1 METKEEYGF
10 ETPPDA
16 IPDNQIAEI
25 FKTEVVV
32 VGAGTA
38 GLVCANSAVEN
49 GLKVILISA
58 SSGPIARGGSTHAV
72 NSKLMRERG
81 IDYDVAGNFKREMD
95 RAGGRVDQEKW
106 YLFARRSGEAMD
118 WLIDKM
124 TAAGY
129 TPVLER
135 GGVDPDG
142 ILSTFPGSH
151 CFIAGKNKKNVSM
164 GQPLV
169 VKTLSRLAEQA
180 GVQLHYRRIA
190 RQLVRKNNNTGRVT
204 AVIATN
210 HDGRNI
216 KYVGTKAIVLA
227 TGDFTMDTEMVSKYC
242 PEVLPLVDRS
252 PVNYDT
258 QFAYSGIYAGDG
270 HKMALWIGAAWQ
282 HTVPNAPMIRS
293 VAGPSPQPY
302 QGFKGLILNKYARR
316 YCNED
321 MNNTHAAFIQMR
333 QPDWK
338 VVMIWDVAYAERM
351 APWYPQGS
359 SIDGPEQKI
368 EDVLADW
375 EAGVK
380 TGRIFKADT
389 LEELAEMLDLDAETL
404 GKTVD
409 RYNGFCKTGVDE
421 DYYKSARLLHSV
433 ERGPFYGQ
441 PSNAPILLIVCGG
454 LRTNIKMQVLD
465 KRNEVIPGLYAVGT
479 IVGDMFANYYSFLP
493 SGINLGSTCLTFP
506 YLVGKGLADI

>member
-1 METKEEYGF
+1 MEKKSGYSF
-10 ETPPDA
+10 EIPPDA
-16 IPDNQIAEI
+16 IPDNRIVDIIE
-25 FKTEVVV
+25 TEVVI
-32 VGAGTA
+32 VGSGTA
-38 GLVCANSAVEN
+38 GLVLANSAVEN

-58 SSGPIARGGSTHAV
+58 SSRPVARGGSIHAI
-72 NSKLMRERG
+72 NSKLTHRLG
-81 IDYDVAGNFKREMD
+81 INYDVARNFKQEMD
-95 RAGGRVDQEKW
+95 RAGGRIDQEKW

-124 TAAGY
+124 VAAGY
-129 TPVLER
+129 TPVLE
-135 GGVDPDG
+135 GVGIDPDG
-142 ILSTFPGSH
+142 ILSTYPGSH
-151 CFIAGKNKKNVSM
+151 CFIAGKDKKNVSM

-169 VKTLSRLAEQA
+169 VNTLSSLAEQA
-180 GVQLHYRRIA
+180 GVLIHYRRIA
-190 RQLVRKNNNTGRVT
+190 RQLVRENNNRGRVT

-210 HDGRNI
+210 FDGKYI

-227 TGDFTMDTEMVSKYC
+227 TGDFTKDTEMVAKYC

-282 HTVPNAPMIRS
+282 HTIPNAPMIRS

-302 QGFKGLILNKYARR
+302 QGFKGLIVNKYAMR

-321 MNNTHAAFIQMR
+321 MNNTHASFIQMR

-338 VVMIWDVAYAERM
+338 IVMIWDSAYAEQM

-359 SIDGPEQKI
+359 SFDGPEQKI
-368 EDVLADW
+368 EDVLAEW

-380 TGRIFKADT
+380 TDRIFKADT
-389 LEELAEMLDLDAETL
+389 IEELAKMLDLDAESL

-421 DYYKSARLLHSV
+421 DYYKPARLLVPV
-433 ERGPFYGQ
+433 ESGPFYGQ

-454 LRTNIKMQVLD
+454 LRTNVNMQVLD
-465 KRNEVIPGLYAVGT
+465 KLNEVIPGLYAVGT
-479 IVGDMFANYYSFLP
+479 IVGDMFAGYYTFLP

-506 YLVGKGLADI
+506 YLLGKELAGV